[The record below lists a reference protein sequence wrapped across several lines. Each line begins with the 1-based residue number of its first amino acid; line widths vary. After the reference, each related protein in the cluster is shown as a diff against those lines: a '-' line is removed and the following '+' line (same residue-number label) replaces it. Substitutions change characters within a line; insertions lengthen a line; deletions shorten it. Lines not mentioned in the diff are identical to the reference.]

1 MNGVIDGEMV
11 MNAAIY
17 HPEVREL
24 CLNCKHA
31 RCVNVGDGCA
41 EYREAVKAHT
51 RRYKRTRSDS
61 KCEKT
66 SSASLCS
73 APSP

>member
-41 EYREAVKAHT
+41 EYREAVKRHT
-51 RRYKRTRSDS
+51 REYKRRDAECGT
-61 KCEKT
+61 T
-66 SSASLCS
+66 SSDPASR
-73 APSP
+73 ATFP